1 MTTNSSAAVACAASS
16 VIGDARELLD
26 CEFQLLAG
34 KRPAGFLAGVV
45 VCPTSYSGNYPGNIQ
60 GGVVCPTHM
69 LSLVPLPVSDDLKT
83 LYFHSDA
90 THANWN
96 YD

>member
-26 CEFQLLAG
+26 CEFQFLAG
-34 KRPAGFLAGVV
+34 KRPAGFLADGV
-45 VCPTSYSGNYPGNIQ
+45 VCPTSYPGNTQ

>member
-60 GGVVCPTHM
+60 GGVVCPTYCRLGLHDWA
-69 LSLVPLPVSDDLKT
+69 PLEKDHLRRR
-83 LYFHSDA
+83 
-90 THANWN
+90 
-96 YD
+96 